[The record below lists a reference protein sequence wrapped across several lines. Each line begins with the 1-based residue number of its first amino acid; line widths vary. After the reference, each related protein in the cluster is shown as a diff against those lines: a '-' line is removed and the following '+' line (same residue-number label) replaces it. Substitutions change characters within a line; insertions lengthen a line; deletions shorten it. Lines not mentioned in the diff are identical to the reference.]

1 MSVWDFVYI
10 AAIPLFA
17 WMTFL
22 IIRGNFQR
30 KFNDDGERIDLVEKD
45 KEKLK
50 QPSFWVSGIKL
61 QTAQQRLN
69 AYLLGILDKCKTV
82 IYNRVAGFVWCIT
95 ATISLAGAGYTNN
108 KKFSLYF

>member
-1 MSVWDFVYI
+1 MSIWDFVYM

-30 KFNDDGERIDLVEKD
+30 KFSDDGERIDLVEKD

-50 QPSFWVSGIKL
+50 
-61 QTAQQRLN
+61 
-69 AYLLGILDKCKTV
+69 
-82 IYNRVAGFVWCIT
+82 
-95 ATISLAGAGYTNN
+95 
-108 KKFSLYF
+108 